1 MQSELTVEPLLDSAS
16 RAQDALCV
24 AMVQLSH
31 VSFAYKGGTE
41 EKCLDDVSLSIPRG
55 QVLLLCG
62 GSGCGKTTITRL
74 VNGLIP
80 QFFEGDLW
88 GEVTVAD
95 VDVSVAPAADTARA
109 VGSVFQ
115 NPRSQFFNVDTD
127 SELAFGC
134 ENMGWDVRRI
144 DAAVARV
151 TDELGLRRLLGR
163 NLFKLSGGE
172 KQLIACASVSAYD
185 PDVLVLDEPA
195 SNLDI
200 AAIEVLAGVVAKWK
214 AAGKTVIVAE
224 HRLSYL
230 MDVADRVVFM
240 DGGRVVWDR
249 PAAEVRAM
257 PYAETARLGL
267 RSLSPTVFAAREAGG
282 GGGEGLDIRQLAFSY
297 PGKRGDAP
305 QGIDVRD
312 VRVPLGSIVGI
323 VGDNG
328 AGKTTLSRCL
338 CGLEKKASGVVLIDG
353 KACSAAQRRRLC
365 YLVMQDVNHQLFTE
379 SVLEEVLVSMRT
391 SQKGRSEAERRKL
404 AEEILESLDLSGCAQ
419 RHPQA
424 LSGGQ
429 KQRVAIAGALASDR
443 SVMVFDQPTSGLD
456 RRHMLDTA
464 DNLRGLAARGVTS
477 LIVTHDPELVQE
489 CCDWIVLLG
498 EGKALWSGPVNGE
511 GAQRL
516 DAFFGRGSAGTGV
529 CSDVSRIGAAARA

>member
-1 MQSELTVEPLLDSAS
+1 MQSEPTVEPHLNPAVHG
-16 RAQDALCV
+16 QDARSV

-31 VSFAYKGGTE
+31 VSFAYKGGIE
-41 EKCLDDVSLSIPRG
+41 EKCLADVSLSIPRG
-55 QVLLLCG
+55 QVVLLCG

-88 GEVTVAD
+88 GEVTVGG

-134 ENMGWDVRRI
+134 ENMGWDVGRI

-185 PDVLVLDEPA
+185 PEVLVLDEPA

-200 AAIEVLAGVVAKWK
+200 AAIEVLAGIVAKWK

-240 DGGRVVWDR
+240 DGGHVVWDR

-257 PYAETARLGL
+257 PRAETARLGL
-267 RSLSPTVFAAREAGG
+267 RSLSRTTFAVRESDREE
-282 GGGEGLDIRQLAFSY
+282 GEGLDIQHLAFSY
-297 PGKRGDAP
+297 PGKRSDAP
-305 QGIDVRD
+305 HGIDVRGIH
-312 VRVPLGSIVGI
+312 VPSGSIVG
-323 VGDNG
+323 VLGDNG

-338 CGLEKKASGVVLIDG
+338 CGLEKRASGAVLIG
-353 KACSAAQRRRLC
+353 GRACSAAQRRRLC

-391 SQKGRSEAERRKL
+391 SQKGRSETERRKL
-404 AEEILESLDLSGCAQ
+404 AEEILEGLDLSECAQ

-443 SVMVFDQPTSGLD
+443 AVMVFDEPTSGLD

-464 DNLRGLAARGVTS
+464 DNLRGLSARGVTS
-477 LIVTHDPELVQE
+477 LIVTHDPELVRE

-498 EGKALWSGPVNGE
+498 QGKALWSGPVNKE

-516 DAFFGRGSAGTGV
+516 DAFFGRGSEAVG
-529 CSDVSRIGAAARA
+529 

>member
-1 MQSELTVEPLLDSAS
+1 M
-16 RAQDALCV
+16 
-24 AMVQLSH
+24 
-31 VSFAYKGGTE
+31 
-41 EKCLDDVSLSIPRG
+41 
-55 QVLLLCG
+55 
-62 GSGCGKTTITRL
+62 
-74 VNGLIP
+74 
-80 QFFEGDLW
+80 
-88 GEVTVAD
+88 
-95 VDVSVAPAADTARA
+95 
-109 VGSVFQ
+109 
-115 NPRSQFFNVDTD
+115 
-127 SELAFGC
+127 
-134 ENMGWDVRRI
+134 
-144 DAAVARV
+144 
-151 TDELGLRRLLGR
+151 
-163 NLFKLSGGE
+163 
-172 KQLIACASVSAYD
+172 
-185 PDVLVLDEPA
+185 
-195 SNLDI
+195 
-200 AAIEVLAGVVAKWK
+200 
-214 AAGKTVIVAE
+214 
-224 HRLSYL
+224 
-230 MDVADRVVFM
+230 
-240 DGGRVVWDR
+240 
-249 PAAEVRAM
+249 
-257 PYAETARLGL
+257 
-267 RSLSPTVFAAREAGG
+267 
-282 GGGEGLDIRQLAFSY
+282 
-297 PGKRGDAP
+297 
-305 QGIDVRD
+305 RD

-443 SVMVFDQPTSGLD
+443 SVMVFDEPTSGLD

-529 CSDVSRIGAAARA
+529 RSDVSRIGAAARA